1 VGEGKTT
8 KKKKLDLG
16 YMQCIGFLGREV
28 YGKNMSIEKNN
39 IKSLEGTKE
48 HSFQGTE
55 INSRSSSSQVI
66 NMAIQGE

>member
-1 VGEGKTT
+1 
-8 KKKKLDLG
+8 
-16 YMQCIGFLGREV
+16 MQCIGFLGREV